1 MNTNNYKIQSYPTR
15 EPSMSNQNSKQELN
29 IVHNEQG
36 KRFETSIDGHTGYIS
51 YQDRGDKLVY
61 DHTIVP
67 DELGGRGVGSALVK
81 YALNY
86 AREND
91 KKIVPQCSF
100 VASYIDKH
108 PEYQD
113 LL

>member
-1 MNTNNYKIQSYPTR
+1 
-15 EPSMSNQNSKQELN
+15 MSNQMSDPTPE
-29 IVHNEQG
+29 IIHNQSAN
-36 KRFETSIDGHTGYIS
+36 RFETSIDNQTSYIS
-51 YQDRGDKLVY
+51 YQERDDTLVY

-67 DELGGRGVGSALVK
+67 QALGGRGIGSALVK
-81 YALNY
+81 RALDC

-91 KKIVPQCSF
+91 KKVVPQCSF
-100 VASYIDKH
+100 VSAYISKH

>member
-1 MNTNNYKIQSYPTR
+1 
-15 EPSMSNQNSKQELN
+15 MSNDNAKQDIN
-29 IVHNEQG
+29 IIHNESA
-36 KRFETSIDGHTGYIS
+36 KRFETSIDAHVGYIS
-51 YQDRGDKLVY
+51 YQKRDDKLVY

-67 DELGGRGVGSALVK
+67 QELGGRGVGSALVK

-86 AREND
+86 ARDNG
-91 KKIVPQCSF
+91 KKVVPQCSF
-100 VASYIDKH
+100 VASYIEKH